1 MDDDRVED
9 LREEV
14 WRFLGVEACWW
25 AGPVGV
31 ELGRVVPGD
40 GGHNQVVEDVQRG
53 DRVEDIL
60 DEGQSGG
67 VGPHHRG
74 WVVSQQERRRI
85 DPDQTRS
92 RCRQGRTKHPI
103 SAAHVEHDA
112 DIQARKHAV
121 PEPGHTDRHR
131 RGCHRTGAG
140 EDAQYAAEAA
150 VEWCQ
155 ATAQPLLCALTTLCA
170 HVRFERILWMVPS
183 GTIYDLNCRAIAG
196 TGVFPLRHEA
206 AEQPGKLLGRSYS
219 REEDLNFDA
228 YGD

>member
-74 WVVSQQERRRI
+74 WVVSHQERRRI

-92 RCRQGRTKHPI
+92 RCRQGRTKHP
-103 SAAHVEHDA
+103 SAQPTSSTMPTSKPASMLSPNLDTQTDTAAVVTALE
-112 DIQARKHAV
+112 QARM
-121 PEPGHTDRHR
+121 RNM
-131 RGCHRTGAG
+131 
-140 EDAQYAAEAA
+140 
-150 VEWCQ
+150 
-155 ATAQPLLCALTTLCA
+155 PL
-170 HVRFERILWMVPS
+170 
-183 GTIYDLNCRAIAG
+183 
-196 TGVFPLRHEA
+196 
-206 AEQPGKLLGRSYS
+206 KLLLSGVRQRRSHCCV
-219 REEDLNFDA
+219 R
-228 YGD
+228 